1 MKADEQINQRIAE
14 LEPWRG
20 QRLARLR
27 ELVQEVDPDLTEEWK
42 WNNPAWS
49 RNGLI
54 IGIVA
59 ETKKAKEWVQVTF
72 FQGAFL
78 DDPQRLFNAGFESKS
93 MRYIKIR
100 EGDSL
105 DETALQDLMRAA
117 VAYNTAG
124 K

>member
-54 IGIVA
+54 FGIVA